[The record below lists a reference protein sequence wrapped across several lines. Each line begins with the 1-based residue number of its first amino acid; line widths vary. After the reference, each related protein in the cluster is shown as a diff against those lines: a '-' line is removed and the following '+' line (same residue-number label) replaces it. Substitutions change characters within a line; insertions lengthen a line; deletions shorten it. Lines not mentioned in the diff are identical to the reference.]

1 MRDEVKDV
9 LCRIIQ
15 LEQEGSDSIEAG
27 KELGRLY
34 SRMKLNNFHWSTRE
48 KRWVYDYIDSGKE
61 DSVSIPEPLQGEGD
75 N

>member
-48 KRWVYDYIDSGKE
+48 KRWVYDYLDSDKE
-61 DSVSIPEPLQGEGD
+61 DSVSIPKSLESKTD
-75 N
+75 

>member
-27 KELGRLY
+27 RELGRLY
-34 SRMKLNNFHWSTRE
+34 SRMRLNNFHWSTRE
-48 KRWVYDYIDSGKE
+48 KRWVYDYLNSDKE
-61 DSVSIPEPLQGEGD
+61 DSVSLSEGLQTEGD
-75 N
+75 K

>member
-27 KELGRLY
+27 HELGKLY
-34 SRMKLNNFHWSTRE
+34 SKMKLNNFHWSTRE
-48 KRWVYDYIDSGKE
+48 KRWVYDYLDSDKE
-61 DSVSIPEPLQGEGD
+61 DSVSIPKSLESKTD
-75 N
+75 